1 MGWYL
6 VAMRGLSVSYIKV
19 LTALQVAVAPAVA
32 QTSANAAR
40 IHVGFEYVLID
51 KAPRIARLADM
62 MAETHAQSAK
72 HYAEHAEWG
81 AMQSR
86 PNAPID
92 FTRLDNFVREMQR
105 AGMTDLVICLRSN
118 SRWASRQHRLI
129 GSSDPTPKPE
139 HVAAYEAWVS
149 AIVERYDADGSNDM
163 PGLRY
168 PVRWIEIGSELSSY
182 EPEPVPAYLEM
193 LEHAYRAAHRASK
206 DVQVLHA
213 AFLTTNAFKDHP
225 RPGQYEAAFG
235 AVDQRIMHHGL
246 DAIRQVLDRGDIFD
260 ALNIHSLGDPSEIE
274 DVVAWLRWESGRR
287 GYNKPI
293 LISDT
298 ATTPYIAWGPA
309 TECRGNHK
317 GLGIIVAPATE
328 DDRCRLSGYF
338 TKLVNGDRET
348 VQWTHRFAADDLAK
362 RVIIAAEQGVV
373 LINTAFVE
381 DLGWLKLKLF
391 KAGTGPSAWSGMVD
405 LDKNE
410 RREPFVALERT
421 VAWLGAYDSIRR
433 VPDATPTV
441 RLYELR
447 QGADVRWAAWV
458 DPQKAVIPG
467 DDVPRQSVELAVDG
481 AVDVEPVHEGIA
493 GDRVARRLEP
503 KNGRVNVWVGFSPI
517 FLRRAQ

>member
-1 MGWYL
+1 MKSHTVSCITLLAAL
-6 VAMRGLSVSYIKV
+6 VVCTLP
-19 LTALQVAVAPAVA
+19 ALA
-32 QTSANAAR
+32 QKGANTSHIR
-40 IHVGFEYVLID
+40 VGFEYVLID
-51 KAPRIARLADM
+51 KASHISRLAGM

-139 HVAAYEAWVS
+139 HLAAYEAWVG
-149 AIVERYDADGSNDM
+149 AVVERYDADGSNDM
-163 PGLRY
+163 PGLQY

-182 EPEPVPAYLEM
+182 EPEPVPAYLDM

-225 RPGQYEAAFG
+225 RPDQYEAVFG
-235 AVDQRIMHHGL
+235 VVDQRIMHHGL
-246 DAIRQVLDRGDIFD
+246 DAIRRVLDRGDIFD

-274 DVVAWLRWESGRR
+274 DMVAWLRWESGRR

-381 DLGWLKLKLF
+381 DLSWLKLKLF
-391 KAGTGPSAWSGMVD
+391 RAGTGPSAWSGMVD
-405 LDKNE
+405 VDKNE
-410 RREPFVALERT
+410 RREPFVALQRT
-421 VAWLGAYDSIRR
+421 VAWLDNYDSIRR
-433 VPDATPTV
+433 VPDAPPTV

-447 QGADVRWAAWV
+447 QGNNVRWAAWV
-458 DPQKAVIPG
+458 DPQRAVIPG
-467 DDVPRQSVELAVDG
+467 DDVPGTSVELAVTG
-481 AVDVEPVHEGIA
+481 AVELQPVHDGNS
-493 GDRVARRLEP
+493 GNRTARRLEAS
-503 KNGRVNVWVGFSPI
+503 NGRVTVPVGFSPV
-517 FLRRAQ
+517 FVRQTQ